1 MIMMIFVTTTDAL
14 TDEKLYEKAYSLI
27 PEYRKAKADKM
38 KMRENKLQTVT
49 AGLLLNYA
57 VGKWSIK
64 TGERDYKTDENLY
77 EKVDIISVIE
87 ANNQY
92 FDYEIAYNSQG
103 KPYFSSNCEI
113 FFNISHSSNYVVC
126 AIGDKPVGIDIEGG
140 RKGRQNLA
148 RRFFDRAESDWIEE
162 AESDERF
169 FRIWTL
175 KEAYGKAT
183 GFGVLE
189 VLDKIVYILEQG
201 KIKAYIGGI
210 PQNFIIVEKKIGKFR
225 LSAIQL

>member
-1 MIMMIFVTTTDAL
+1 MIMMIFVTTTDSL

-27 PEYRKAKADKM
+27 PEYRKTKADKM

-49 AGLLLNYA
+49 AGLLLNYT

-64 TGERDYKTDENLY
+64 TEERDYKTDENLY
-77 EKVDIISVIE
+77 EKVDIISLIE
-87 ANNQY
+87 ANNPY

-103 KPYFSSNCEI
+103 KPYFLSNREI
-113 FFNISHSSNYVVC
+113 FFNISHSSNYVACV
-126 AIGDKPVGIDIEGG
+126 IGDRPVGIDIEKA

-148 RRFFDRAESDWIEE
+148 KRFFDISE
-162 AESDERF
+162 AEWIKECDSDQRF

-183 GFGVLE
+183 GQGVLDI
-189 VLDKIVYILEQG
+189 LDKIVYRLEKG
-201 KIKAYIGGI
+201 KMKAYMCGL
-210 PQNFIIVEKKIGKFR
+210 PQNFTIVEKEFDGFS
-225 LSAIQL
+225 LSVIQL

>member
-57 VGKWSIK
+57 VGKWRNRVNEECDSV
-64 TGERDYKTDENLY
+64 YYEN
-77 EKVDIISVIE
+77 VDIFSVIE

-92 FDYEIAYNSQG
+92 FNYEIAYNSQG

-113 FFNISHSSNYVVC
+113 FFNISHSSNYVACV
-126 AIGDKPVGIDIEGG
+126 IGNRPVGIDIEKA

-148 RRFFDRAESDWIEE
+148 KRFFDVSE
-162 AESDERF
+162 AEWIKECDSDQRF

-183 GFGVLE
+183 GQGVLDI
-189 VLDKIVYILEQG
+189 LDKIVYRLEKG
-201 KIKAYIGGI
+201 KMKAYMCGL
-210 PQNFIIVEKKIGKFR
+210 PQNFTIVEKEVDGFS
-225 LSAIQL
+225 LSVIQL

>member
-14 TDEKLYEKAYSLI
+14 ADEKLYEKAYSLI
-27 PEYRKAKADKM
+27 PEYRKVKVDKM

-57 VGKWSIK
+57 VGKWRNRVNEECDSV
-64 TGERDYKTDENLY
+64 YYEN
-77 EKVDIISVIE
+77 VDIFSVIE
-87 ANNQY
+87 ANNQC

-103 KPYFSSNCEI
+103 KPYFLSNREI
-113 FFNISHSSNYVVC
+113 FFNISHSSNYVACV
-126 AIGDKPVGIDIEGG
+126 IGDRPVGIDIEKA

-148 RRFFDRAESDWIEE
+148 KRFFDISE
-162 AESDERF
+162 AEWIKECDSDQRF

-183 GFGVLE
+183 GQGVLDI
-189 VLDKIVYILEQG
+189 LDKIVYRLEKG
-201 KIKAYIGGI
+201 KMKAYMCGL
-210 PQNFIIVEKKIGKFR
+210 PQNFTIVEKEFDGFS
-225 LSAIQL
+225 LSVIQL

>member
-1 MIMMIFVTTTDAL
+1 MMIFVTTTDAL
-14 TDEKLYEKAYSLI
+14 ADEKLYEKAYSLI

-64 TGERDYKTDENLY
+64 TGERDYKADENLY
-77 EKVDIISVIE
+77 E
-87 ANNQY
+87 NNPY

-103 KPYFSSNCEI
+103 KPYFLPNREI
-113 FFNISHSSNYVVC
+113 FFNISHSSNYVACV
-126 AIGDKPVGIDIEGG
+126 IGDRPVGIDIEKA

-148 RRFFDRAESDWIEE
+148 KRFFDISE
-162 AESDERF
+162 AEWIKECDSDQRF

-183 GFGVLE
+183 GQGVLDI
-189 VLDKIVYILEQG
+189 LDKIVYRLEKG
-201 KIKAYIGGI
+201 KMKAYMCGL
-210 PQNFIIVEKKIGKFR
+210 PQNFIIVEKEVDGFS
-225 LSAIQL
+225 LSVIQL

>member
-1 MIMMIFVTTTDAL
+1 MMIFVTTTDAL
-14 TDEKLYEKAYSLI
+14 ADEKLYEKAYSLV

-64 TGERDYKTDENLY
+64 IRDKGYKTDEILF
-77 EKVDIISVIE
+77 ERVDTISVIE
-87 ANNQY
+87 ANNQC
-92 FDYEIAYNSQG
+92 FDYEISYNPQG
-103 KPYFSSNCEI
+103 KPYFLSHREI
-113 FFNISHSSNYVVC
+113 FFNISHSSNYVAC
-126 AIGDKPVGIDIEGG
+126 IIGDRPVGIDIEGG

-148 RRFFDRAESDWIEE
+148 KRFFDVTEAEWIEE
-162 AESDERF
+162 CDSDERF

-175 KEAYGKAT
+175 KEAYGKAA
-183 GFGVLE
+183 GQGVLDI
-189 VLDKIVYILEQG
+189 LKKIVYRLEKG
-201 KIKAYIGGI
+201 KMVAYVCGI
-210 PQNFIIVEKKIGKFR
+210 PQNFTIVEKEVDGFR

>member
-1 MIMMIFVTTTDAL
+1 MIMMIFVTTTDSL

-27 PEYRKAKADKM
+27 PEYRKTKADKM
-38 KMRENKLQTVT
+38 KMCENKLQTVT

-64 TGERDYKTDENLY
+64 TEENLY
-77 EKVDIISVIE
+77 EKVDIISLIE
-87 ANNQY
+87 ANNPY

-103 KPYFSSNCEI
+103 KPYFLSNREI
-113 FFNISHSSNYVVC
+113 FFNISHSSNYVACV
-126 AIGDKPVGIDIEGG
+126 IGDRPVGIDIEKA

-148 RRFFDRAESDWIEE
+148 KRFFDISE
-162 AESDERF
+162 AEWIKECDSDQRF

-183 GFGVLE
+183 GQGVLDI
-189 VLDKIVYILEQG
+189 LDKIVYRLEKG
-201 KIKAYIGGI
+201 KMKAYMCGL
-210 PQNFIIVEKKIGKFR
+210 PQNFTIVEKEVDGFS
-225 LSAIQL
+225 LSVIQL

>member
-14 TDEKLYEKAYSLI
+14 ADEKLYEKAYSLI
-27 PEYRKAKADKM
+27 PEYRKVKVDKM

-57 VGKWSIK
+57 VGKWSNRVN
-64 TGERDYKTDENLY
+64 EECDSVYYEN
-77 EKVDIISVIE
+77 VDIFSVIE
-87 ANNQY
+87 ANNQC
-92 FDYEIAYNSQG
+92 FDYEIDYNSQG
-103 KPYFSSNCEI
+103 KPYFLLFREI

-183 GFGVLE
+183 GCGVLDI
-189 VLDKIVYILEQG
+189 LDKIVYRLEYG
-201 KIKAYIGGI
+201 EIKAYIGGI
-210 PQNFIIVEKKIGKFR
+210 PQNFTIVEKKIDKFR

>member
-1 MIMMIFVTTTDAL
+1 MIMMIFVTTTDSL

-27 PEYRKAKADKM
+27 PEYRKTKADKM

-64 TGERDYKTDENLY
+64 TG
-77 EKVDIISVIE
+77 
-87 ANNQY
+87 
-92 FDYEIAYNSQG
+92 YNSQG
-103 KPYFSSNCEI
+103 KPYFLSNREI
-113 FFNISHSSNYVVC
+113 FFNISHSSNYVACV
-126 AIGDKPVGIDIEGG
+126 IGDRPVGIDIEKA

-148 RRFFDRAESDWIEE
+148 KRFFDISE
-162 AESDERF
+162 AEWIKECDSDQRF

-183 GFGVLE
+183 GQGVLDI
-189 VLDKIVYILEQG
+189 LDKIVYRLEKG
-201 KIKAYIGGI
+201 KMKAYMCGL
-210 PQNFIIVEKKIGKFR
+210 PQNFTIVEKEFDGFS
-225 LSAIQL
+225 LSVIQL

>member
-1 MIMMIFVTTTDAL
+1 MMIFVTTTDAFA
-14 TDEKLYEKAYSLI
+14 DEKLYEKAYSLV
-27 PEYRKAKADKM
+27 PEYRRAKADRM

-64 TGERDYKTDENLY
+64 TEERDYKTDENLY
-77 EKVDIISVIE
+77 EKVDIISLIE
-87 ANNQY
+87 ANNPY

-103 KPYFSSNCEI
+103 KPYFLSNREI
-113 FFNISHSSNYVVC
+113 FFNISHSSNYVAC
-126 AIGDKPVGIDIEGG
+126 AISDRPVGIDIEGG
-140 RKGRQNLA
+140 RKARQNLA
-148 RRFFDRAESDWIEE
+148 KRFFDESEASWINECQSE
-162 AESDERF
+162 ERF

-183 GFGVLE
+183 GKGVLDI
-189 VLDKIVYILEQG
+189 LDKIVYRLKEG
-201 KIKAYIGGI
+201 KMTAYIDDV
-210 PQNFIIVEKKIGKFR
+210 PQNFTIVERKVDDLY